1 MLCQMKMKSRTGD
14 GSLSRKRKERA
25 VRPAL
30 PLHRSMRGCLN
41 AARERERI
49 NE

>member
-14 GSLSRKRKERA
+14 GSLSRKRKEQA

-30 PLHRSMRGCLN
+30 PLAPID
-41 AARERERI
+41 AAGA
-49 NE
+49 

>member
-14 GSLSRKRKERA
+14 GSLSRKRKEQA

-30 PLHRSMRGCLN
+30 PLHRSMRRVFEGG
-41 AARERERI
+41 ARKRE
-49 NE
+49 NK